1 MGFAE
6 TSFTALRR
14 LTVNS
19 VFYSH
24 GSRGGAPRL
33 VDIAPVTSAQ
43 DIEHAFAGCSHC
55 IQLTAG
61 LLSGFVS
68 SIRLG
73 AVTIYECGVDR
84 GIELRF
90 AQEPNTATIGFLLD
104 GDSVVERGHPWNND
118 EVCVSPHSDIDLCAH
133 GPSHIIW
140 VRIDLEH
147 AREPERASLA
157 PLTLEMFADA
167 ALFADVRALI
177 DRLVKGPRMS
187 DAMFPRAR
195 LLYARSELA
204 RCLVGALQ
212 NVATLPKPEQRREQ
226 RSLSLVRNVEAFM
239 WDNVE
244 EPLTL
249 ERICKEMHCGV
260 RALIYAFKDIYGV
273 GPMTYWKVRRL
284 NAAHRKLRASG
295 GNTAIL
301 EVAADYGF
309 WHMGH
314 FSSDHKHMFGM
325 TPSEAIEGR
334 SSEQTLQYTS

>member
-1 MGFAE
+1 
-6 TSFTALRR
+6 
-14 LTVNS
+14 VNS
-19 VFYSH
+19 VFYTH
-24 GSRGGAPRL
+24 GSRGGTPRL
-33 VDIAPVTSAQ
+33 VDIAPVASAQ
-43 DIEHAFAGCSHC
+43 DIEQTFAGCSHC

-73 AVTIYECGVDR
+73 AVTIYEYGVDR

-90 AQEPNTATIGFLLD
+90 TEQPNSVAVGFLLE
-104 GDSVVERGHPWNND
+104 GDSVVERGHPWSRD
-118 EVCVSPHSDIDLCAH
+118 QICVSPRADIDLCAH

-140 VRIDLEH
+140 VRLNLEH
-147 AREPERASLA
+147 ARDAELASLA
-157 PLTLEMFADA
+157 PLTSEIFADA
-167 ALFADVRALI
+167 SVFADVRALI
-177 DRLVKGPRMS
+177 DRLIKGPRIS

-195 LLYARSELA
+195 LLYARSEIA
-204 RCLVGALQ
+204 RSLVAALQ
-212 NVATLPKPEQRREQ
+212 NVASTPRPEQRREQ

-301 EVAADYGF
+301 EIAADYGF

-325 TPSEAIEGR
+325 TPSEAIEGGG
-334 SSEQTLQYTS
+334 SEQALQFTS

>member
-1 MGFAE
+1 
-6 TSFTALRR
+6 
-14 LTVNS
+14 VNS
-19 VFYSH
+19 VFFSQ
-24 GSRGGAPRL
+24 GSRSGAQRL
-33 VDIAPVTSAQ
+33 VDIAPVSSAH
-43 DIEHAFAGCSHC
+43 DLEHAFAGCSHC

-73 AVTIYECGVDR
+73 AVTIYEYAVDR

-90 AQEPNTATIGFLLD
+90 NGEPGTISVGFLIE
-104 GDSVVERGHPWNND
+104 GDRVVERGHPWPKNQ
-118 EVCVSPHSDIDLCAH
+118 VCVSPQSDIDLCAL
-133 GPSHIIW
+133 GPSHVVF
-140 VRIDLEH
+140 VRLSAEN
-147 AREPERASLA
+147 ARDAERASL
-157 PLTLEMFADA
+157 PSLSTEIFADPTI
-167 ALFADVRALI
+167 FADVRLLI
-177 DRLVKGPRMS
+177 DRLIKGPRVS
-187 DAMFPRAR
+187 DAMFSRSR

-204 RCLVGALQ
+204 RSLLAALQ
-212 NVATLPKPEQRREQ
+212 TVAALPKFEQRREQ
-226 RSLSLVRNVEAFM
+226 RSLALVRNVEAFM

-260 RALIYAFKDIYGV
+260 RALIYAFKDVYGV

-284 NAAHRKLRASG
+284 NAAHRKLRTSG

-301 EVAADYGF
+301 EIAADFGF

-325 TPSEAIEGR
+325 TPSQAIEGGGGA
-334 SSEQTLQYTS
+334 SEQTLQMTS